1 MVRLRREI
9 DGVRRNYAVPE
20 LPWGRDPQWSAAAL
34 PAWSDLLLAHCP
46 QATGWPLRVGLAGQ
60 LPTSLIAAVLE
71 RGHLVTWV
79 EPSPTLR
86 DALLATLPP
95 EASGRL
101 TIVNKDYGDAA
112 LSGSAFDLLVLADTL
127 AGYAEPRW
135 VLTKLAR
142 ELKPGGIGLLRAVVR
157 GPLPDGNAGLTNHT
171 GMSGSASVEPVDRL
185 VSALR
190 QASAALPAA
199 PSLVQ
204 QALLCW
210 PAREAADRGA
220 HLSGH
225 PWAPQASAV
234 LAATA
239 EVLTVTDCWQ
249 GHPDRLWLAD
259 LQWQARAGIRRAAL
273 VALQQVAPLG
283 QTTAT
288 GPRLIALR
296 AERRLAGWHR

>member
-1 MVRLRREI
+1 V
-9 DGVRRNYAVPE
+9 
-20 LPWGRDPQWSAAAL
+20 
-34 PAWSDLLLAHCP
+34 
-46 QATGWPLRVGLAGQ
+46 
-60 LPTSLIAAVLE
+60 IAAVLG

-79 EPSPTLR
+79 EPSSALR
-86 DALLATLPP
+86 DVLLATLPP

-142 ELKPGGIGLLRAVVR
+142 ELKPGGIGLLRAVVC
-157 GPLPDGNAGLTNHT
+157 GPLPDGNTGVTNHTGLTNHT
-171 GMSGSASVEPVDRL
+171 GTPGVFSGEPAERL
-185 VSALR
+185 VAAMR
-190 QASAALPAA
+190 QASKALPAA
-199 PSLVQ
+199 HTWVQ
-204 QALLCW
+204 QALLRW

-283 QTTAT
+283 PATAT

>member
-20 LPWGRDPQWSAAAL
+20 LPWSRDPQWSAAAL
-34 PAWSDLLLAHCP
+34 PVWSEVILEHCP

-60 LPTSLIAAVLE
+60 LPTALLAAVLA

-79 EPSPTLR
+79 EPSPALR
-86 DALLATLPP
+86 DTLLAGLPA
-95 EASGRL
+95 ESSGRL
-101 TIVNKDYGDAA
+101 TVVNKDYGDAA

-157 GPLPDGNAGLTNHT
+157 GPLPDTTKGLTHHT
-171 GMSGSASVEPVDRL
+171 SPAGAFSSVYADQWVA
-185 VSALR
+185 ALR
-190 QASAALPAA
+190 QASAALPTA
-199 PSLVQ
+199 PALVQ
-204 QALLCW
+204 QALLRW

-225 PWAPQASAV
+225 PWAPEASAV

-239 EVLTVTDCWQ
+239 ETLTVTDCWQ

-259 LQWQARAGIRRAAL
+259 LQWQARVGIRRAAL
-273 VALQQVAPLG
+273 AALQQVAPLG
-283 QTTAT
+283 LSSATA
-288 GPRLIALR
+288 PRLIALR
-296 AERRLAGWHR
+296 AERRLAGWR